1 MRTPVFELHIRP
13 MFRAT
18 DKAHM
23 GFAVDLW
30 DYDDVVANAD
40 AILARLQS
48 DMPPTETGGL
58 WPEEWITLFQRW
70 TDGARKRLDL
80 GTATFALQQGAPKTI
95 ITATGT
101 FPAAACRGLAA
112 TGERDEHL
120 EDVCPV
126 LRSPGRPCRMG
137 PPRPSVW
144 RRTTPPPTLGPS
156 SSTTAPAPSSC
167 TEGAAQALGVDRRR
181 TGSRRR

>member
-23 GFAVDLW
+23 GFAFDLW
-30 DYDDVVANAD
+30 DYNDVVANAD
-40 AILARLQS
+40 AVLARLQS
-48 DMPPTETGGL
+48 DMPPTATGGP

-70 TDGARKRLDL
+70 KDGARKRLDL
-80 GTATFALQQGAPKTI
+80 GTAAFTLQQGTTKTT

-112 TGERDEHL
+112 AGERDGHL
-120 EDVCPV
+120 QDLRPA
-126 LRSPGRPCRMG
+126 LRSPGRPRG
-137 PPRPSVW
+137 RAARPRPS
-144 RRTTPPPTLGPS
+144 P
-156 SSTTAPAPSSC
+156 
-167 TEGAAQALGVDRRR
+167 
-181 TGSRRR
+181 

>member
-23 GFAVDLW
+23 DFAVDLW

-48 DMPPTETGGL
+48 DMPPTATGGL

-70 TDGARKRLDL
+70 KDGARKRLDL
-80 GTATFALQQGAPKTI
+80 GTATFALQQGTPKTT

-101 FPAAACRGLAA
+101 FPAAGVVGWLQLESETA
-112 TGERDEHL
+112 TSKTYVLYFEAPDAPVAGTPHAFTLKERYPSTDT
-120 EDVCPV
+120 
-126 LRSPGRPCRMG
+126 RS
-137 PPRPSVW
+137 VFVHD
-144 RRTTPPPTLGPS
+144 
-156 SSTTAPAPSSC
+156 STGT
-167 TEGAAQALGVDRRR
+167 QQLL
-181 TGSRRR
+181 

>member
-23 GFAVDLW
+23 GFAFDLW
-30 DYDDVVANAD
+30 DYNDVVANAD

-48 DMPPTETGGL
+48 DMPPTATGGP

-70 TDGARKRLDL
+70 KDGARKRLDL
-80 GTATFALQQGAPKTI
+80 GTAAFALQQGTTKTT

-101 FPAAACRGLAA
+101 FPAAGVVGWLQLESETA
-112 TGERDEHL
+112 TSKTY
-120 EDVCPV
+120 V
-126 LRSPGRPCRMG
+126 LYFEAPD
-137 PPRPSVW
+137 
-144 RRTTPPPTLGPS
+144 
-156 SSTTAPAPSSC
+156 APAGGTPQAFTLKESYPSTDTRSVFVHDSVG
-167 TEGAAQALGVDRRR
+167 TQQLH
-181 TGSRRR
+181 